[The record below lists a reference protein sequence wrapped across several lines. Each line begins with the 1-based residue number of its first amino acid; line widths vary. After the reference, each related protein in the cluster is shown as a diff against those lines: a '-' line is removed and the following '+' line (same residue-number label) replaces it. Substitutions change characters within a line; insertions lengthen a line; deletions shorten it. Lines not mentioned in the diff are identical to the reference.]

1 MFKAL
6 FGKKAGDVKAEIKK
20 LENRDLMQA
29 IVGACILI
37 AGADGDLEA
46 SELDT
51 IEKAIRSNPALSHFG
66 PEITTTM
73 GQFKDQLA
81 AGFRLAK
88 VKIMREIA
96 DIKNNPADAEEVF
109 VNAITIAEA
118 DGEIEPAELAV
129 LTEIGRNL
137 GLRLQDFGIAA

>member
-1 MFKAL
+1 M
-6 FGKKAGDVKAEIKK
+6 FGKLLGKKVGGAKVELKK

-51 IEKAIRSNPALSHFG
+51 IEKAIRSNPSLSHFG
-66 PEITTTM
+66 PEITTVM

-88 VKIMREIA
+88 VKIMREIG
-96 DIKNNPADAEEVF
+96 DIKSNAQDAEEVF

-118 DGEIEPAELAV
+118 DGEIEPAELTV
-129 LTEIGRNL
+129 LAEIGRVL
-137 GLRLQDFGIAA
+137 GLRLQDFGISA